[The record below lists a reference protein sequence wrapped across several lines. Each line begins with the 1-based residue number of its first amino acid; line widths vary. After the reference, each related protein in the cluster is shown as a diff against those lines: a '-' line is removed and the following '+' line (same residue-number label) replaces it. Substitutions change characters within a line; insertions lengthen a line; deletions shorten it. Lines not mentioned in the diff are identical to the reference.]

1 MANRYFN
8 QFRLSLEKTPVDLF
22 MTMTIGASGA
32 PTLVA
37 SKSKGIASVVR
48 NSAGRYTITLSD
60 KYVDLFMVDWSF
72 QNATGISAAPEMGV
86 VSYAVSAAT
95 PTIVIQFANN
105 AGAAT
110 DPANLDEIK
119 LVFTLK
125 QSTAY

>member
-8 QFRLSLEKTPVDLF
+8 QFRLSLEKQPVDLF
-22 MTMTIGASGA
+22 MTVTIGATGA

-37 SKSKGIASVVR
+37 SKSKGISSIVR
-48 NSAGRYTITLSD
+48 NSVGKYTITLMD
-60 KYVDLFMVDWSF
+60 KYVDLLIAEWSF
-72 QNATGISAAPEMGV
+72 QNATGISAAPEMGL

-110 DPANLDEIK
+110 DPANGDEIK
-119 LVFTLK
+119 LNFTLK
-125 QSTAY
+125 NSTAY